1 MSYRAAEAR
10 EDMTMG
16 SNLVFSLP
24 LEAPLSRRAL
34 CVGGGAALLAALL
47 PKAAAAQEPDLPRA
61 EEERLGLIYARGFL
75 QARGSTPTPRSRLIE
90 AYLSQIGARLTAT
103 GLRRPLQYSYHFDPD
118 PAFKSAMSMPG
129 GEVVVGAGILSL
141 VDSEDALAAVLGHE
155 IMHVDLGHTTRRL
168 YDLQAR
174 HQLTAAQRGRINP
187 LEFGAT
193 HTPEQELAADLEG
206 VRMAVAA
213 GYSPYG
219 VRRLLLYFQELL
231 RPRPG
236 QPPRGLPIER
246 RIAQL
251 DAQIETN
258 HWQHLADARAPL
270 QLPD

>member
-1 MSYRAAEAR
+1 MSYRRPDNIAMR
-10 EDMTMG
+10 
-16 SNLVFSLP
+16 SNLAPSLSLGSP
-24 LEAPLSRRAL
+24 ISRRAL
-34 CVGGGAALLAALL
+34 CAGGGATLLAALL
-47 PKAAAAQEPDLPRA
+47 PKAVGAQEADLPRA
-61 EEERLGLIYARGFL
+61 EEERLGRIYARGFL
-75 QARGSTPTPRSRLIE
+75 RARGAAPTPRGRLIE
-90 AYLSQIGARLTAT
+90 AYLTHVGSRLTAT
-103 GLRRPLQYSYHFDPD
+103 GLRRPLTYSYHFDPD
-118 PAFKSAMSMPG
+118 PSFKSAMAMPG

-141 VDSEDALAAVLGHE
+141 VDSEDALAGVLGHE

-168 YDLQAR
+168 RDLQAR
-174 HQLTAAQRGRINP
+174 DHLTDAQRARINP
-187 LEFGAT
+187 LEFGTT

-231 RPRPG
+231 RPRPD

-246 RIAQL
+246 RLAQL

-258 HWQHLADARAPL
+258 HWQRLADARTPL

>member
-1 MSYRAAEAR
+1 MRP
-10 EDMTMG
+10 D
-16 SNLVFSLP
+16 LFSLTGP
-24 LEAPLSRRAL
+24 AMSRRAL
-34 CVGGGAALLAALL
+34 CAGGGAALLAGLL
-47 PKAAAAQEPDLPRA
+47 PTIAAAQERDLPRA

-75 QARGSTPTPRSRLIE
+75 QARGAAPTPRGRLIE
-90 AYLSQIGARLTAT
+90 AYLTHVGSRLTAT
-103 GLRRPLQYSYHFDPD
+103 GLRRPLAYRFHFDPN
-118 PAFKSAMSMPG
+118 PSFKSAMAMPG
-129 GEVVVGAGILSL
+129 GEIVVGAGILSL
-141 VDSEDALAAVLGHE
+141 VDSEDALAGVLGHE

-168 YDLQAR
+168 LDLQAR
-174 HQLTAAQRGRINP
+174 DHLTAAQRARINP
-187 LEFGAT
+187 LEFGTT
-193 HTPEQELAADLEG
+193 HTPEQELAADFEG

-251 DAQIETN
+251 DAEIESN
-258 HWQHLADARAPL
+258 HWQHLEGARTPL

>member
-1 MSYRAAEAR
+1 MASTRISPLPHVAP
-10 EDMTMG
+10 MT
-16 SNLVFSLP
+16 
-24 LEAPLSRRAL
+24 RRAL
-34 CVGGGAALLAALL
+34 CAGGGAALLSALL
-47 PKAAAAQEPDLPRA
+47 PGPAAAELAELPRA

-75 QARGSTPTPRSRLIE
+75 RARGAAETPRGRLIE
-90 AYLSQIGARLTAT
+90 AYLSHVGSRLTAT
-103 GLRRPLQYSYHFDPD
+103 GLRRPLTYSYHFDPD
-118 PAFKSAMSMPG
+118 PSFKSAMAMPG
-129 GEVVVGAGILSL
+129 GEIVVGAGILAL
-141 VDSEDALAAVLGHE
+141 VDSEDALAGVLGHE
-155 IMHVDLGHTTRRL
+155 IMHVDLGHTTKRL
-168 YDLQAR
+168 HDLQAR
-174 HQLTAAQRGRINP
+174 DHLIDAQRARINP

-193 HTPEQELAADLEG
+193 HTPEQELAADFEG

-251 DAQIETN
+251 DAEIESN
-258 HWQHLADARAPL
+258 HWQHLEGVRAPL